1 MFYLLHCVFLSQGEQ
16 ARDVLKLDVGEGS
29 SEFAI
34 DIRTEAAVVSL
45 NVLSFPLNYM
55 LSSLLLM

>member
-1 MFYLLHCVFLSQGEQ
+1 MFYLLNCVFLSQGEQ

-45 NVLSFPLNYM
+45 NVLSFPLNY
-55 LSSLLLM
+55 LL